1 MRNFETYCKDYEK
14 AKKDD
19 FKGGAAIIEKVSL
32 YQCFSQNRSHFIYNN
47 SIINISEENK

>member
-19 FKGGAAIIEKVSL
+19 FKGWCCHHRKGEFIPMFFTKQVSL
-32 YQCFSQNRSHFIYNN
+32 YL
-47 SIINISEENK
+47 